1 MEGVVGVIDA
11 RVKPRIFCLG
21 YIAFATILNASRL
34 FYATFTS
41 IHGLKILIE
50 IM

>member
-11 RVKPRIFCLG
+11 RAKPRIFCLG
-21 YIAFATILNASRL
+21 YIAFAAILNASRL
-34 FYATFTS
+34 FYATLTS
-41 IHGLKILIE
+41 IHGLRILVE